1 MSGIIGKSEIVLFFD
16 FVLKNGEKNVIIGIV
31 ENTKGVDP
39 VKKSFALF
47 ILLVALTVGLL
58 AGCGDTPDGD
68 SEHDYTAT
76 VIAPT
81 CEAAGYTEN
90 VCSDCGDFYI
100 SDITDALGHDMQPI
114 PDKAPTCTED
124 GHTGGVA
131 CARCDKVQ
139 TQPTKVDKTGHN
151 YNTSVVEPTCEERGY
166 TVYICVVCEDTY
178 NADYVSAAGHTWSEA
193 DENGIK
199 TCTVCQEKVEEKD
212 EEKDDD
218 ATTLPTLIVTYVDV
232 GQGDCILI
240 RLGDCDILIDAGKP
254 DRGTAVSSYLKSQ
267 NVDDIELMINTHLDN
282 DHYGGLPQVLDDFV
296 VEAFWGTGYKKSS
309 SGITSLKNK
318 VTAEGLTYNTPAVG
332 TEFVHEGLTL
342 TVISNGAGATNS
354 NDSSIVVMLEYGEFK
369 FLFTGDIGQKM
380 EAKLVS
386 EGADLACD
394 VLKVGHHGSKTSS
407 TAAFLAAT
415 GAKYA
420 VICVGAGNSYKHP
433 TSEALNNLKAAGMTV
448 ARTDL
453 HGHVTI
459 TTDGSELV
467 LPDTL
472 KGASTAAAEIG
483 VREVAITLDIEL
495 INQMLKRRYLAVA

>member
-1 MSGIIGKSEIVLFFD
+1 MKKVL
-16 FVLKNGEKNVIIGIV
+16 
-31 ENTKGVDP
+31 T
-39 VKKSFALF
+39 LF
-47 ILLVALTVGLL
+47 IFLIILIAGSLT
-58 AGCGDTPDGD
+58 GCNDTPDAAD
-68 SEHDYTAT
+68 EHNYTST
-76 VIAPT
+76 VIEPT

-90 VCSDCGDFYI
+90 VCTDCGEFYV
-100 SDITDALGHDMQPI
+100 SDLVNALGHDMQPI
-114 PDKAPTCTED
+114 ADKAPTCTED

-131 CARCDKVQ
+131 CARCDEVQ
-139 TQPTKVDKTGHN
+139 TQPTKVDKAGHD
-151 YNTSVVEPTCEERGY
+151 YQTSVVAPTCKEGGY
-166 TVYICVVCEDTY
+166 TVYICVVCSDTY
-178 NADYVSAAGHTWSEA
+178 NADHVNAAGHNWSEA
-193 DENGIK
+193 DENGVK
-199 TCTVCQEKVEEKD
+199 TCTVCQEKVEEKE

-218 ATTLPTLIVTYVDV
+218 VTVLPSLIVTYVDV

-254 DRGTAVSSYLKSQ
+254 DRGTAVSAYLKSQ

-296 VEAFWGTGYKKSS
+296 VEAFWGTGYQKSG

-318 VTAEGLTYNTPAVG
+318 VTAEGLTYHTPAVG

-386 EGADLACD
+386 EGADLKCD

-420 VICVGAGNSYKHP
+420 VICVGAGNSYGHP
-433 TSEALNNLKAAGMTV
+433 TSVALNNLKAAGMTV

-459 TTDGSELV
+459 TTDGTELV
-467 LPDTL
+467 LPDAL
-472 KGASTAAAEIG
+472 KGASTAAVDTG
-483 VREVAITLDIEL
+483 VTEVAITLDIDL
-495 INQMLKRRYLAVA
+495 INELLKRRYLAGVVA